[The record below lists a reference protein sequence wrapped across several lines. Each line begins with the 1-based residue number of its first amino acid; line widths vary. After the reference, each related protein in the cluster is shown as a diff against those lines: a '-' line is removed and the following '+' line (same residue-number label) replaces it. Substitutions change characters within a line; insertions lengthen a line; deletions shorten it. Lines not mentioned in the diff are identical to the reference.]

1 MKFIK
6 AINEWDKYG
15 SGSKPVITNI
25 AGIDLEFQHEAADL
39 YYFSKPGTFE
49 ESGEFSEE
57 EKRILSEAFDNS
69 IIVYNYKF
77 PSTGH
82 TSKIAGVIEIDI
94 NHDTIIELLQMTTEK
109 LDI

>member
-15 SGSKPVITNI
+15 PGSKPVITNI

-49 ESGEFSEE
+49 ENGGFSEE
-57 EKRILSEAFDNS
+57 EKKILSEAFDNS
-69 IIVYNYKF
+69 IIIYNYKF
-77 PSTGH
+77 LFRN
-82 TSKIAGVIEIDI
+82 GVIEIDI